1 MARKAQPAAA
11 NGRNVAPEDFY
22 RDLVWSLRNG
32 VLAVTSDGTVAVIND
47 VAYRILGL
55 PPRRSDV
62 GRPFTGVLQGRPEVA
77 RIIAGAFDLTHL
89 PNRAELRLKST
100 NKVIGYTISQ
110 VRDSRGQVTGVTLF
124 FKDLTRVEQLE
135 ERERLRDRL
144 AALGEMAAAIAHE
157 VKNPLAGIEV
167 MAGILKRQLP
177 ESPDA
182 QSILGDII
190 KEAKMANAIV
200 MEVLEFVRPIRL
212 QVEHMSILD
221 VVKDA
226 IALADTHAP
235 RGKVDVALNIR
246 DDLATIQGDPHQL
259 RQLFT
264 NLLINAFEAMNGR
277 GSVRIEATEL
287 PEEEAPTGGE
297 ALVGAMVQVDVTDD
311 GPGVP
316 PDVMDRIFSPFF
328 TTKPQ
333 GTGLGLAI
341 VRKIVNAHDGRIDV
355 HVPAAGGTQFR
366 VTLPVSS
373 DHGLFRVRFGSRFA
387 VRVLGWGSTFFFDP
401 LERAEQWAGFWWQM
415 TTIRCGAGL
424 CARCRTHITKWMR
437 RRTATWRSR
446 SCTKGSTTSS

>member
-1 MARKAQPAAA
+1 MSTAGTGPRVTSAPKRRNCNMEMSLADQDRAITILPAEDLLSPDGPAADPVPTRKPRA
-11 NGRNVAPEDFY
+11 AAVPSRRAVRRAAAKTQADKPSSNGFRTGAPDDFY

-32 VLAVTSDGTVAVIND
+32 VLAVTVDGRIAVMND

-55 PPRRSDV
+55 PPRRSDI
-62 GRPFTGVLQGRPEVA
+62 GRPFTGVLQTQPEVA
-77 RIIAGAFDLTHL
+77 RIIAGAFEMSHL
-89 PNRAELRLKST
+89 PNRAELRLKSSK
-100 NKVIGYTISQ
+100 KVIGYTISQ
-110 VRDSRGQVTGVTLF
+110 VQDGRGRVTGATLF

-177 ESPDA
+177 DSKDA

-200 MEVLEFVRPIRL
+200 LEVLEFVRPIRL
-212 QVEHMSILD
+212 QVERISLLD
-221 VVKDA
+221 VITDA
-226 IALADTHAP
+226 IALAEGQAQ
-235 RGKVDVALNIR
+235 RGNVEVNLSVPQ
-246 DDLATIQGDPHQL
+246 DLAAIQGDPHQL

-277 GSVRIEATEL
+277 GAVRIEAAEL
-287 PEEEAPTGGE
+287 PEEEPPTGGDTL
-297 ALVGAMVQVDVTDD
+297 AGPMIQVDVIDD

-316 PDVMDRIFSPFF
+316 ADVVDKIFSPFF

-341 VRKIVNAHDGRIDV
+341 VRKIVNAHDGRIDMNA
-355 HVPAAGGTQFR
+355 PAAGGTQFR

-373 DHGLFRVRFGSRFA
+373 THELFR
-387 VRVLGWGSTFFFDP
+387 
-401 LERAEQWAGFWWQM
+401 
-415 TTIRCGAGL
+415 
-424 CARCRTHITKWMR
+424 
-437 RRTATWRSR
+437 
-446 SCTKGSTTSS
+446 

>member
-1 MARKAQPAAA
+1 MEMSLADQDRAITILPAEATVHQDGLGAGPALPNRKTRGARRQPSRSSTTAVKARTPAG
-11 NGRNVAPEDFY
+11 GRTEAPSVATGDFY
-22 RDLVWSLRNG
+22 RDMVWSLRNG
-32 VLAVTSDGTVAVIND
+32 VLAVTLDGTVAVMND

-55 PPRRSDV
+55 TPNPTDI
-62 GRPFTGVLQGRPEVA
+62 GRPFTGVLQAQPEVA
-77 RIIAGAFDLTHL
+77 RIIAGAFDLAHL

-110 VRDSRGQVTGVTLF
+110 VHDARGRLTGATLF

-177 ESPDA
+177 DSPDA
-182 QSILGDII
+182 QAILGDII

-200 MEVLEFVRPIRL
+200 LEVLEFVRPIRL
-212 QVEHMSILD
+212 QVEHMSLVD
-221 VVKDA
+221 VIKDA

-235 RGKVDVALNIR
+235 RGNVDVGVNIPA
-246 DDLATIQGDPHQL
+246 DLANIQGDPHQL

-264 NLLINAFEAMNGR
+264 NLLINAFEAMNGK
-277 GSVRIEATEL
+277 GTVRIDATEL
-287 PEEEAPTGGE
+287 PEEEAPTGGDV
-297 ALVGAMVQVDVTDD
+297 LVGAMVQVDVTDD

-355 HVPAAGGTQFR
+355 HMPTSGGTAFR

-373 DHGLFRVRFGSRFA
+373 EHQLFR
-387 VRVLGWGSTFFFDP
+387 
-401 LERAEQWAGFWWQM
+401 
-415 TTIRCGAGL
+415 
-424 CARCRTHITKWMR
+424 
-437 RRTATWRSR
+437 
-446 SCTKGSTTSS
+446 

>member
-1 MARKAQPAAA
+1 MEMSLADQDRAITILPVEAPATQASLADDPALPIRKPKGARRASSSAPRPGATGGKPPKAKPVTAGTASI
-11 NGRNVAPEDFY
+11 APDDFY

-32 VLAVTSDGTVAVIND
+32 VLAVTVDGTVAVMNE

-55 PPRRSDV
+55 PQRRADI

-77 RIIAGAFDLTHL
+77 RIIAGAFELTHL

-110 VRDSRGQVTGVTLF
+110 VQDSRGRVTGVTLF

-200 MEVLEFVRPIRL
+200 LEVLEFVRPIRL
-212 QVEHMSILD
+212 QVEHMSLLD
-221 VVKDA
+221 VIKDA
-226 IALADTHAP
+226 ISLADVHAP
-235 RGKVDVALNIR
+235 RGKVDVALAIPS
-246 DDLATIQGDPHQL
+246 DLASIQGDPHQL

-264 NLLINAFEAMNGR
+264 NLLINAFEAMNGS
-277 GSVRIEATEL
+277 GSVRIDATEL
-287 PEEEAPTGGE
+287 PEEEAPSGGE
-297 ALVGAMVQVDVTDD
+297 TLVGAMVQVDVTDD
-311 GPGVP
+311 GPGVR

-355 HVPAAGGTQFR
+355 QVPVSGGTQFR

-373 DHGLFRVRFGSRFA
+373 DQKLF
-387 VRVLGWGSTFFFDP
+387 
-401 LERAEQWAGFWWQM
+401 Q
-415 TTIRCGAGL
+415 
-424 CARCRTHITKWMR
+424 
-437 RRTATWRSR
+437 
-446 SCTKGSTTSS
+446 

>member
-1 MARKAQPAAA
+1 MLASEDLLTPDGPAVDPVPTRKRSADTRRSATGRRRAASAKPRKSASADPAT
-11 NGRNVAPEDFY
+11 VPDDFY

-32 VLAVTSDGTVAVIND
+32 VLAVTVDGRVAVMND

-55 PPRRSDV
+55 PHRRSDI
-62 GRPFTGVLQGRPEVA
+62 GRPFTGVLQGQPEVA
-77 RIIAGAFDLTHL
+77 RIIASAFELTHL
-89 PNRAELRLKST
+89 PNRAELRLKSSK
-100 NKVIGYTISQ
+100 KVIGYTISQ
-110 VRDSRGQVTGVTLF
+110 VQDSRGRVTGATLF

-177 ESPDA
+177 DSKDA

-200 MEVLEFVRPIRL
+200 LEVLEFVRPIRL
-212 QVEHMSILD
+212 QVERMSLLD
-221 VVKDA
+221 VIKDA
-226 IALADTHAP
+226 VSLAEGQVLRGNVRIDVSAP
-235 RGKVDVALNIR
+235 
-246 DDLATIQGDPHQL
+246 DDLATVQGDPHQL

-264 NLLINAFEAMNGR
+264 NLLINAFEAMNGN
-277 GSVRIEATEL
+277 GHVRIEAIEL
-287 PEEEAPTGGE
+287 PEEEPPTGGDTL
-297 ALVGAMVQVDVTDD
+297 AGPMIQVDVIDD

-316 PDVMDRIFSPFF
+316 GDVVDKVFSPFF

-341 VRKIVNAHDGRIDV
+341 VRKIINAHDGRIDMNA
-355 HVPAAGGTQFR
+355 PAGGGTQFR

-373 DHGLFRVRFGSRFA
+373 NHELFR
-387 VRVLGWGSTFFFDP
+387 
-401 LERAEQWAGFWWQM
+401 
-415 TTIRCGAGL
+415 
-424 CARCRTHITKWMR
+424 
-437 RRTATWRSR
+437 
-446 SCTKGSTTSS
+446 